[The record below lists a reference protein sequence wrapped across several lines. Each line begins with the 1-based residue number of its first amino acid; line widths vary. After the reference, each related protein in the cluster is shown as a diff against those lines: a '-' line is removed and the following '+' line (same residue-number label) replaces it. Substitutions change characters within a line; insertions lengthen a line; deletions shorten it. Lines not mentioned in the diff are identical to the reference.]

1 MMHFVIEGNALKR
14 KTKEKVK
21 QLFIEEAGGRAPNQ
35 EEKVSVMK
43 DLNTHSMH
51 LFASIWSVVV
61 LLFWCTMYCIKK
73 NKDSI
78 NPVMP
83 VFYKFLHFILFC
95 FDHYTK
101 KLLCLVLSGNLF
113 V

>member
-14 KTKEKVK
+14 KSKEKVK

-51 LFASIWSVVV
+51 LFASI
-61 LLFWCTMYCIKK
+61 
-73 NKDSI
+73 
-78 NPVMP
+78 
-83 VFYKFLHFILFC
+83 
-95 FDHYTK
+95 
-101 KLLCLVLSGNLF
+101 
-113 V
+113 